1 MTVFYCTFL
10 IAILLFAWP
19 FIYSIVAFGKW
30 LIGFGPFGAFLYG
43 FFNRLLIP
51 TGLHHALNLVFWF
64 DTGINDIGKFQTG
77 QDAIKGIT
85 GRYQAGFFPIM
96 MFGMPRW
103 RCITPRICSE
113 KQVYGW
119 FIASSIS
126 AFIVGVTEPIEFAFM
141 FVAPVLF
148 VIHALLTGLSL
159 FIALFHWTGFSFSAG
174 LIDYALSLI
183 NPVAN
188 HPLMILVQGIV
199 FFALYYFIFRFVIKI
214 FNLNTIGR
222 GDNLLAIQL
231 LIRLGK
237 MGQKLQVK
245 ANIIT
250 DKSNLRR
257 IRW

>member
-1 MTVFYCTFL
+1 MVC
-10 IAILLFAWP
+10 
-19 FIYSIVAFGKW
+19 
-30 LIGFGPFGAFLYG
+30 
-43 FFNRLLIP
+43 
-51 TGLHHALNLVFWF
+51 HA
-64 DTGINDIGKFQTG
+64 
-77 QDAIKGIT
+77 
-85 GRYQAGFFPIM
+85 
-96 MFGMPRW
+96 RW

-250 DKSNLRR
+250 QVKS
-257 IRW
+257 